1 MPVYDFL
8 LVVNRDHSSILL
20 TFEKIA
26 ILQFDNRQTD
36 KQTDEQKDTP
46 IAWSRSLCRE
56 RRLNNVKPFSTT
68 KKSKQNSQL

>member
-8 LVVNRDHSSILL
+8 LVVNRDHSSTLL

-46 IAWSRSLCRE
+46 IA
-56 RRLNNVKPFSTT
+56 
-68 KKSKQNSQL
+68 